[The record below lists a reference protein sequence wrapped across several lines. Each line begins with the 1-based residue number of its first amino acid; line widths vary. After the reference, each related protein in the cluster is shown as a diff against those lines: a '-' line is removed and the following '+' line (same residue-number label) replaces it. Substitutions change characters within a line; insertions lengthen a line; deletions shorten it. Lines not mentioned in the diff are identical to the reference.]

1 MLIVAGRVIDR
12 DCNLLDEIEPN
23 FIDMVVDLVAGT
35 IWPFVLN
42 VLKTGGKYVASGAIA
57 GPIIELDLRT
67 LYLKDLTLMMQPI
80 RIKYVLKIL
89 LDILREEG

>member
-1 MLIVAGRVIDR
+1 
-12 DCNLLDEIEPN
+12 
-23 FIDMVVDLVAGT
+23 MVVDLVAGT

-67 LYLKDLTLMMQPI
+67 LYLKDLTLMGATHQDKI
-80 RIKYVLKIL
+80 CFENLIGYIKRGGLKHMIAKIFYL
-89 LDILREEG
+89 SKIKQAQEMFKEQ